1 MAIKRYSRLEP
12 LIFIWFM
19 GPYTI
24 LINLLLFGGCV
35 LHSARTFFSYLG
47 ISLLYFALIYSVF
60 GMVAVLVKKRFP
72 GDHELFRRIA
82 ILLPLFYVM
91 NLLTV
96 QGVYLV
102 YENLGKMDC
111 PPRRM
116 MEWWVTG
123 YGCLSSSILTFIN
136 EAAVGWEKWK
146 SAMAE
151 TGLLQSAYQRS
162 RLLSLKRQ
170 LHPHFLF
177 NCFNS
182 LSSLIQED
190 EAEAGKFLDELTKVY
205 RYLLKGEEERLVNLE
220 EELKFIDSYLYLVR
234 TRFSTALTVHIDI
247 LPEATLKKIA
257 PMSLLVVLENIIYRN
272 AFSKAE
278 PVAVR
283 IHTDKSVALTI
294 ENTLQPKS
302 IDSNGADHEEG
313 LDDLV
318 NKYRLLCQPEVQI
331 FETMVSRTLIIPLIE
346 NETLV

>member
-1 MAIKRYSRLEP
+1 MEP
-12 LIFIWFM
+12 RIFIWFM
-19 GPYTI
+19 GPYTV

-35 LHSARTFFSYLG
+35 VQSTGVFFSYFG
-47 ISLLYFALIYSVF
+47 ISLLYFSLIYSIF
-60 GMVAVLVKKRFP
+60 GMVAMLIKRRFP
-72 GDHELFRRIA
+72 GDHELFRRIV
-82 ILLPLFYVM
+82 ILLPVFYVM

-102 YENLGKMDC
+102 YETAANINCL
-111 PPRRM
+111 PRRY

-123 YGCLSSSILTFIN
+123 YGCLASSILTFIN

-146 SAMAE
+146 VAMAE
-151 TGLLQSAYQRS
+151 TGALQSAYQRS
-162 RLLSLKRQ
+162 RLLSLRRQ

-205 RYLLKGEEERLVNLE
+205 RYLLKGEEERLVCLE
-220 EELKFIDSYLYLVR
+220 EELRFIDAYLYLVR
-234 TRFSTALTVHIDI
+234 ARFGTALTVQIDV
-247 LPEATLKKIA
+247 LPEAILKKIA

-272 AFSKAE
+272 AFSKVQ
-278 PVAVR
+278 PVTIHVR
-283 IHTDKSVALTI
+283 TEDHTALII

-302 IDSNGADHEEG
+302 FDSSGTDHEAG

-331 FETMVSRTLIIPLIE
+331 HETMARRTLIIPLIE
-346 NETLV
+346 NDMPL